1 LSLSET
7 LGTDFPRRC
16 IVTNLVAGALMAFMA
31 LMYFGPIHAAGFSV
45 GLLLGTLHLWTWI
58 GLGRQLVGEREG
70 LVIAGYALVKV
81 VGVYGGTLL
90 FLVLE
95 RRAAAA
101 FLIGFTLIFVVIVQK
116 VLGRKLLA
124 SKTFRSVP

>member
-1 LSLSET
+1 MSLSET

-16 IVTNLVAGALMAFMA
+16 IVTNLVAGVLMAFMA
-31 LMYFGPIHAAGFSV
+31 LMYFGPIHAAGFAA

-58 GLGRQLVGEREG
+58 GLGRQLLGEREG
-70 LVIAGYALVKV
+70 LVIASFVFVKL

-90 FLVLE
+90 FLFIE
-95 RRAAAA
+95 RRAAVA

-116 VLGRKLLA
+116 VLGRKLIA
-124 SKTFRSVP
+124 SKTIRSVP